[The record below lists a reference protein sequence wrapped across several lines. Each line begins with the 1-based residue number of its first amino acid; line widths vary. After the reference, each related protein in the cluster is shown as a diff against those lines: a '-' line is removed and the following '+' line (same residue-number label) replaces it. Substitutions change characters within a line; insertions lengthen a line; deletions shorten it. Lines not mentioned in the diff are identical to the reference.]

1 MLKFSKTLDPEA
13 IFTKQERIGRG
24 SFGEVFKGI
33 DNRNGEVV
41 AIKIIDLE
49 QAEDEIED
57 IQQEIM
63 VLSQCESQ
71 YVTKYY
77 GSYLKGAKLWI
88 IMEYL
93 GGGSAL
99 DLTKS
104 GSLDEAHIAVIIREI
119 LKGLEYLHSERKIHR
134 DIKAANVLLS
144 EQGDV
149 KVADFGVA
157 GQLTETVK
165 KRITFVGTPFWMAP
179 EVIRQASYDFKAD
192 IWSLGITAIELAN
205 GEPPHSDLHPM
216 RVLFLIPKNP
226 PPQLTG
232 AKWSRP
238 FKEFV
243 ELCLNKE
250 PDNRPSAKELLKH
263 PFIRK
268 AKKNSIMIELIERAV
283 EYKARAGPSSDS
295 DQDDDAESQASGDGW
310 DYPTVR
316 APKNSNPLEEYPET
330 IRAPKSNGRP
340 TVRPTPD
347 SPTDLSPNGTIRGPS
362 SSHTNAN
369 LNPTVVEISHRLNQQ
384 ASLRSNGSGN
394 SCEATSNLRSS
405 HSPKR
410 SSSYNNAAAPTSIPI
425 GGSPVHSPPIV
436 HARSDS
442 GQKSSQSHSSHNHG
456 ATAIPPNTPAALSPN
471 PALAAFRSA
480 ASPVASYNQHS
491 SHKQPSVN
499 TNSQNYEPAQPPRQ
513 HYVKHQNRGSADS
526 NGSGSGAPT
535 SSASSRPGPSAHRT
549 PSNGYLHAKPATTAT
564 PTTIEIAAVQH
575 SHQSSSS
582 SAGSGGSRDRRQTPS
597 RPPKGSLECAVL
609 PALDKLS
616 RTRHGGSADLH
627 SLAVAFR
634 RAEQMS
640 PGLCD
645 QLVTELLTT
654 LAYPQVSNSELRT
667 AIDRLTTPRHN
678 VRSNGTSNGSSSHTD
693 VSP

>member
-1 MLKFSKTLDPEA
+1 MFGISCSKQDPEA

-63 VLSQCESQ
+63 VLSQCESP

-77 GSYLKGAKLWI
+77 GSYLKGSKLWI

-104 GSLDEAHIAVIIREI
+104 GKLDEMHIAVIIREI

-179 EVIRQASYDFKAD
+179 EVIRQSSYDFKAD

-216 RVLFLIPKNP
+216 RVLFLIPKEN

-232 AKWSRP
+232 SQWSRT

-243 ELCLNKE
+243 ELCLNKD
-250 PDNRPSAKELLKH
+250 PDNRPAAKELLKH

-268 AKKNSIMIELIERAV
+268 AKKNSILTELIERAV

-295 DQDDDAESQASGDGW
+295 DQDDDAESQTSSDGW
-310 DYPTVR
+310 
-316 APKNSNPLEEYPET
+316 EYPT
-330 IRAPKSNGRP
+330 IRAPNESRSRTNIDDDDSFGG
-340 TVRPTPD
+340 TVRASKQTNRSTFNQRSESPD
-347 SPTDLSPNGTIRGPS
+347 ESPNGTIRGPS
-362 SSHTNAN
+362 MSNPTGNN
-369 LNPTVVEISHRLNQQ
+369 LNATVVAMSNQLKN
-384 ASLRSNGSGN
+384 SSIKSNGN
-394 SCEATSNLRSS
+394 HKDEAKSSPITAKTSNQRSS
-405 HSPKR
+405 TYNPTSIAVGSPPSPEIVHHR
-410 SSSYNNAAAPTSIPI
+410 SSS
-425 GGSPVHSPPIV
+425 
-436 HARSDS
+436 
-442 GQKSSQSHSSHNHG
+442 SSSKPSSS
-456 ATAIPPNTPAALSPN
+456 IPPNSPASLSPN
-471 PALAAFRSA
+471 LAALRSV
-480 ASPVASYNQHS
+480 ASPVASYQKNDSNSISSGYLTDPKRQYTRHQQQHS
-491 SHKQPSVN
+491 S
-499 TNSQNYEPAQPPRQ
+499 
-513 HYVKHQNRGSADS
+513 DS
-526 NGSGSGAPT
+526 NGSAGSSNASRMPQKPT
-535 SSASSRPGPSAHRT
+535 
-549 PSNGYLHAKPATTAT
+549 NGYHPKVPAHGQSTTS
-564 PTTIEIAAVQH
+564 IEIGPAHKQQN
-575 SHQSSSS
+575 SFERNEQRRHQV
-582 SAGSGGSRDRRQTPS
+582 RQP
-597 RPPKGSLECAVL
+597 RGSLECALL

-616 RTRHGGSADLH
+616 RTRHGGAADLQA
-627 SLAVAFR
+627 LASTFR
-634 RAEQMS
+634 RVEQTY

-645 QLVTELLTT
+645 QLITELISNLT
-654 LAYPQVSNSELRT
+654 YPQVSNSELRE
-667 AIDRLTTPRHN
+667 AIDRLTTARPGFR
-678 VRSNGTSNGSSSHTD
+678 TNGSSTNGNQVDHSG
-693 VSP
+693 